1 MRFHEP
7 VLGVIRRNNNNDY
20 QDDGNGSHL
29 VITTTAA
36 AVTNRVSSRN
46 QNNFYGDNGNENFP
60 ASEKCLQTL
69 KSIIHE
75 KDSETNFANT
85 NTKTNNFDSRDV
97 NRVTSLETF
106 LKLKADSCGY
116 FKNFLDTESNRDV
129 LNGNGN
135 DDNLILIETLNL
147 TEDNLS
153 RVSQTFLLNLG

>member
-7 VLGVIRRNNNNDY
+7 VLGVIRRNNNDY
-20 QDDGNGSHL
+20 QDDGLLIS
-29 VITTTAA
+29 TTAA
-36 AVTNRVSSRN
+36 SNRISTRN
-46 QNNFYGDNGNENFP
+46 QNNFYGSDNGNENFP
-60 ASEKCLQTL
+60 DSEKCLQTL

-85 NTKTNNFDSRDV
+85 TKTNNFDSRDV

-106 LKLKADSCGY
+106 LKHKADGCGY
-116 FKNFLDTESNRDV
+116 FKNFLDTDGNQD
-129 LNGNGN
+129 LNGNGS

-153 RVSQTFLLNLG
+153 RVSLIIFY

>member
-20 QDDGNGSHL
+20 QDDDLL
-29 VITTTAA
+29 VINTIAA
-36 AVTNRVSSRN
+36 APTTNRVSSRN
-46 QNNFYGDNGNENFP
+46 QNKFYGDNGNENFP

-75 KDSETNFANT
+75 KDSETNFA

-116 FKNFLDTESNRDV
+116 FKNFLDTESNHD

-147 TEDNLS
+147 TEDNIS
-153 RVSQTFLLNLG
+153 RVSQTILLNWVSNSN